1 MVEASI
7 GPESGHCTDAKGDCG
22 SRIAVPFFVSFQI
35 IGAFVFLNLVVAV
48 MIESFTVL
56 GAEPDYSVDIV
67 QVAHICPRP
76 TCILPPVPTS
86 SASIGSR
93 SIESTSVDT
102 YQLSPTQLAHPEAC
116 KPLRSLQASKKLSP
130 SMLHSSWA
138 STPEPG
144 VARADA
150 NDTRRRIHRGSEGSG
165 SP

>member
-67 QVAHICPRP
+67 QVAHICPDRLVSFHQS
-76 TCILPPVPTS
+76 LPPPPQSDLAQLNPPQLIPT
-86 SASIGSR
+86 
-93 SIESTSVDT
+93 
-102 YQLSPTQLAHPEAC
+102 
-116 KPLRSLQASKKLSP
+116 
-130 SMLHSSWA
+130 
-138 STPEPG
+138 
-144 VARADA
+144 
-150 NDTRRRIHRGSEGSG
+150 N
-165 SP
+165 